1 MVTFQPTPTYY
12 RVTWN
17 LTSPT
22 DYTGT
27 GTTAGGISPYTSNQY
42 HTMVALTS
50 YNATPTMTT
59 GDTLSCNGYIIGPF
73 DSGDNVAAIVDRF
86 NLMNQYTNVMASVN
100 FSGYVTLQSAWPQ
113 STLPIVL
120 ANVNGTPLTTLGFP
134 VGAFSYKAPI
144 YGGTFTTLGN
154 TDTVVINGATITFTT
169 AGGLNP
175 AGACSTINAVSG
187 VTGVVATR
195 YAGNIQLNSLSLS
208 PIYIGADT
216 GAAASDLG
224 FAAST
229 VYVPSMTF
237 AQATAIEQ
245 GNMRWTGVASYI
257 ESNLT
262 ATVYGATAMTG
273 TTTSGNTPPTTV
285 SWTVGIE
292 HIDQLVTYTVAGEPE
307 AVNTQLVGPAAM
319 ERLIARAL
327 TSTWISNRSIWNSN
341 VVIAGGTVAYNDVQ
355 VVTQQVTAAAI
366 DIASNVAVVEANL
379 SVTQIAY
386 A

>member
-1 MVTFQPTPTYY
+1 
-12 RVTWN
+12 
-17 LTSPT
+17 
-22 DYTGT
+22 
-27 GTTAGGISPYTSNQY
+27 
-42 HTMVALTS
+42 
-50 YNATPTMTT
+50 
-59 GDTLSCNGYIIGPF
+59 
-73 DSGDNVAAIVDRF
+73 
-86 NLMNQYTNVMASVN
+86 
-100 FSGYVTLQSAWPQ
+100 
-113 STLPIVL
+113 
-120 ANVNGTPLTTLGFP
+120 

-144 YGGTFTTLGN
+144 YGGAFTTLTN
-154 TDTVVINGATITFTT
+154 SDTVVINGATITFTT
-169 AGGLNP
+169 AGGLTA

-195 YAGNIQLNSLSLS
+195 YANKIQLNSLSLS
-208 PIYIGADT
+208 PIYFGT
-216 GAAASDLG
+216 GTGSAASDLG
-224 FAAST
+224 FASAT

-307 AVNTQLVGPAAM
+307 TVNTQLVGPAAM

-341 VVIAGGTVAYNDVQ
+341 VVIAGSMVAYNDVQ

>member
-1 MVTFQPTPTYY
+1 MATFQPTPTYY
-12 RVTWN
+12 RITWN

-22 DYTGT
+22 DYTGS

-73 DSGDNVAAIVDRF
+73 NAADNVAAIVDRF
-86 NLMNQYTNVMASVN
+86 NLMSQYTNVMASVN

-120 ANVNGTPLTTLGFP
+120 ANVTGTPLATLGLP
-134 VGAFSYKAPI
+134 IGAFSYKAPI
-144 YGGTFTTLGN
+144 YGGSFTTLTN
-154 TDTVVINGATITFTT
+154 NDTVVINGATITFTT
-169 AGGLNP
+169 AGGLNA

-195 YAGNIQLNSLSLS
+195 YANKIQLNSLSLA

-224 FAAST
+224 FTAST
-229 VYVPSMTF
+229 AYVPSMTF
-237 AQATAIEQ
+237 AQAIAIEQ

-292 HIDQLVTYTVAGEPE
+292 HIDQLVTYTLAGEPE
-307 AVNTQLVGPAAM
+307 TVNTQLVGPVALT
-319 ERLIARAL
+319 RLIARAL
-327 TSTWISNRSIWNSN
+327 ISTWISNRNIWNGN
-341 VVIAGGTVAYNDVQ
+341 VVIAGGTVAFNDVQ
-355 VVTQQVTAAAI
+355 VLTQQVTAAAI
-366 DIASNVAVVEANL
+366 DVVANIATVEANIA
-379 SVTQIAY
+379 VTQIAN